1 MIWDSILDLI
11 RKALHIDIRHIPNY
25 GKFIVRPTRRTIYTD
40 VDGCPYAALADTV
53 YKRVIEHD
61 PRVSLGTVYRNLEF
75 LSESGQI
82 LRIKLPQGP
91 DHFDFNTK
99 PHIHFYCTECM
110 NISDMPDESVT
121 TDEAESLPRAAGY
134 NVKERFLLYLG
145 TCPECNK
152 NKH

>member
-1 MIWDSILDLI
+1 MKKYSRQREALLTELRSRKDHPTAEDLYLSL
-11 RKALHIDIRHIPNY
+11 RAVLPNY
-25 GKFIVRPTRRTIYTD
+25 
-40 VDGCPYAALADTV
+40 
-53 YKRVIEHD
+53 
-61 PRVSLGTVYRNLEF
+61 SLGTVYRNLEF

-82 LRIKLPQGP
+82 LRLKLPQGP

-99 PHIHFYCTECM
+99 QHIHFYCTECM